1 MQAEQPGGPKAAHN
15 ETGKGLLKFVLV
27 QHAEWACW
35 PYDCTCV
42 YMHALTHIYR
52 HKYAYM
58 CADSG
63 ACMSYCTYCSAS
75 DRSERI
81 KMNKEKN
88 GRGKRINKSM
98 NSLHS
103 LQLSE

>member
-42 YMHALTHIYR
+42 CMHSHTFTDTNMH
-52 HKYAYM
+52 M
-58 CADSG
+58 CADRCMYSG
-63 ACMSYCTYCSAS
+63 AFMIYCTYCSAS
-75 DRSERI
+75 D
-81 KMNKEKN
+81 KNKE
-88 GRGKRINKSM
+88 
-98 NSLHS
+98 
-103 LQLSE
+103 